1 MLETGDGN
9 YYYLDIDKLN
19 DWILNNPLDK
29 KFIETTYTYDYKG
42 ELNNTVKHEIDLTG
56 QQSST
61 RADLI
66 GDMLNTLY
74 NSGAES
80 EGNEIKFIKELES
93 LSIGNK
99 IIINTFIEN
108 EFILNK
114 AKLKGKNQ

>member
-9 YYYLDIDKLN
+9 YYYLDIDKIN
-19 DWILNNPLDK
+19 DWVLNNPLDK
-29 KFIETTYTYDYKG
+29 VFTEISYTYDHKG
-42 ELNNTVKHEIDLTG
+42 DIVTTTKHEIPGSG
-56 QQSST
+56 QQSAMRS
-61 RADLI
+61 DLI
-66 GDMLNTLY
+66 SDMLNTLY

-114 AKLKGKNQ
+114 VNKTKPNK

>member
-1 MLETGDGN
+1 MLETGNRN
-9 YYYLDIDKLN
+9 YYYFDIDKIS

-29 KFIETTYTYDYKG
+29 KFTEATYAYDHNG
-42 ELNNTVKHEIDLTG
+42 TINNTVKHEIELTG
-56 QQSST
+56 QQSAM

-80 EGNEIKFIKELES
+80 EGNEIKFIKDLES

-99 IIINTFIEN
+99 MIINTFIEN
-108 EFILNK
+108 EFILDKIN
-114 AKLKGKNQ
+114 LKK